1 MIISDSGPPDDEEV
15 SALLEKHGMTLP
27 GPPLSAD

>member
-1 MIISDSGPPDDEEV
+1 MMNSDSGPPDEEEV
-15 SALLEKHGMTLP
+15 PALLEKHGMSLL